1 MLALAERGLL
11 LRPVPVEFPGF
22 MPVPP
27 APMLPEVPA
36 AAPALPDVPPPP
48 PVCAKAIELP
58 AARNAAVRIA
68 RV

>member
-22 MPVPP
+22 MPVPL

-36 AAPALPDVPPPP
+36 VAPALPPALPPLA
-48 PVCAKAIELP
+48 CAKAAVLP